1 MLELTLA
8 TQFVPGSNLRGDV
21 TGANWSFLLPT
32 LDLDRVVCWGIPPF
46 TTLTMLA
53 AVGRR
58 VTVCADLRQLNNPVQ
73 RRVVP
78 NVDWVALRVDQAL
91 PFADGSVDLI
101 FAVDRQRVEQITRNP
116 RLQAEVRRILKAEG
130 RIYFEVRGRPGRL
143 ETPDRLTEGLGT
155 PQWYWLTPLTG
166 EMHTAVPLGD
176 RQTRSYFLRR
186 GLFSPS
192 ITVHTLNRIKRQF
205 TRRSVSS
212 PSSLKQS
219 APDRDAAT
227 ATEHATR
234 GTWRSAARNAGSRLI
249 SMAGSAERFLYQHT
263 RFARYGVLI
272 GQSGT
277 AGEGRIPAYL
287 RQIAQEAGINL
298 DQHRWGLWAGGD
310 YSSRKL
316 LFFLF
321 NGTSDHPEY
330 LVKMVRSSAFNRR
343 LENEVHALQALNE
356 MQIGDAEVLPQVVFY
371 GHPHN
376 LAMVGETVIDG
387 IPFRQRTEWSPGCP
401 YLSAAID
408 WIANLGERTATT
420 SAATSA
426 QVADSLETLFSRF
439 EAIYDLTP
447 QQRDFLSCQIAT
459 LRTNPAAFPL
469 VFQHGDPGPWNMLV
483 TPAGRVALLDWES
496 AETQGMPLWDLFYFL
511 RSYAIGLA
519 QVNGTHD
526 RQQAFAQH
534 FLATS
539 PLSTPVIDAVQDY
552 STRVGLPKAFVE
564 PLFYTCWM
572 HRALKQST
580 LLEPSKLQRGYYVSV
595 LRLCIEQRDTPTLN
609 RLFSS

>member
-21 TGANWSFLLPT
+21 TGANWSYLLPT
-32 LDLDRVVCWGIPPF
+32 LDLDRVVCWGIPPI
-46 TTLTMLA
+46 TTLAALT

-58 VTVCADLRQLNNPVQ
+58 VTVCADSRQLDSPAQ
-73 RRVVP
+73 KRDLP
-78 NVDWVALRVDQAL
+78 DVDWAAPRADQTL
-91 PFADGSVDLI
+91 PFADASVDLI
-101 FAVDRQRVEQITRNP
+101 FVVGRHRVGQLTRNA
-116 RLQAEVRRILKAEG
+116 RLQTEVRRILKAEG

-143 ETPDRLTEGLGT
+143 ETPDGLTEGLGT
-155 PQWYWLTPLTG
+155 PQRYWLTPLTG
-166 EMHTAVPLGD
+166 EMHTAVARGD
-176 RQTRSYFLRR
+176 SQTKNFFLRR

-205 TRRSVSS
+205 TGRSVSS
-212 PSSLKQS
+212 RSAPKQS
-219 APDRDAAT
+219 APDQDEGSAS
-227 ATEHATR
+227 EHASR
-234 GTWRSAARNAGSRLI
+234 SSWRSAARKAGNRMISTASGAQRL
-249 SMAGSAERFLYQHT
+249 LYQRT
-263 RFARYGVLI
+263 SWARYGVLI
-272 GQSGT
+272 SPSGT
-277 AGEGRIPAYL
+277 DADYRVPAYL

-298 DQHRWGLWAGGD
+298 GQHRWGLWAGGD

-321 NGTSDHPEY
+321 NGTSDNPEY

-343 LENEVHALQALNE
+343 LENELHALRSLNE
-356 MQIGDAEVLPQVVFY
+356 MQIGDPDVLPQAVFY

-387 IPFRQRTEWSPGCP
+387 LPFRERTEWSPDCP

-408 WIANLGERTATT
+408 WIGTLGVCTAAT
-420 SAATSA
+420 SAATSP
-426 QVADSLETLFSRF
+426 QVADVLDTLFSRF

-447 QQRDFLSCQIAT
+447 SQHDFLVRQIAT
-459 LRTNPAAFPL
+459 VRTSPAPFPL

-483 TPAGRVALLDWES
+483 TPDGRVALLDWES
-496 AETQGMPLWDLFYFL
+496 AEAQGMPLWDLLYFL
-511 RSYAIGLA
+511 RSYAIGFSQA
-519 QVNGTHD
+519 NGTHD

-539 PLSTPVIDAVQDY
+539 PLSGLAIGAVHDY
-552 STRVGLPKAFVE
+552 STRVGLPNAFVE

-580 LLEPSKLQRGYYVSV
+580 LLEPSKLQRGYYVSL

-609 RLFSS
+609 RLFGS